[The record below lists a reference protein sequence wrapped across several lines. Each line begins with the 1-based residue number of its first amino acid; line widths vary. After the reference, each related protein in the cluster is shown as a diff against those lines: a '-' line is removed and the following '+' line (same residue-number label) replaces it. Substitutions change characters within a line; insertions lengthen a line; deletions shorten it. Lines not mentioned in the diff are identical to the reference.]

1 MASVVDIFDQVAEKM
16 RSDLAQSRSALQHP
30 SLKGSSFEE
39 VFRAFLRE
47 YLPKTLDVSSG
58 VAVDSEGRSTRQLDM
73 IVSDTAKTPIFYRSA
88 DTRVVPIEGV
98 YSVIEVK
105 ANLNRQELERTFENM
120 KSVRALRNTAYV
132 PQTGAVIYTRTM
144 YGQEW

>member
-1 MASVVDIFDQVAEKM
+1 
-16 RSDLAQSRSALQHP
+16 
-30 SLKGSSFEE
+30 
-39 VFRAFLRE
+39 
-47 YLPKTLDVSSG
+47 
-58 VAVDSEGRSTRQLDM
+58 M
-73 IVSDTAKTPIFYRSA
+73 IVSDAAKTPIFYRSA